1 MDSTPP
7 SLLVGN
13 LASGDAVRPG
23 FVLNVSASDAYLSL
37 VRWAL
42 DNGQSQVLATPYRI
56 DTLQM
61 ALGWHTLQLVAKDA
75 SGKQTTLNMSLYL
88 DDAAPV
94 VGELSPRNYVVGSDL
109 AVTVRIADDFKVGG
123 ATLYYELRDGQYANV
138 RMNPDNGSFAA
149 VLPASVLWD
158 GMKVYVVGVDAAGNV
173 AESSRTNLRAA
184 IAPSG
189 SGGIGPIWNL
199 LGSIS
204 GIVFISSVALISSI
218 SFFLVAQR
226 RNKDDEKTAEPK
238 GGRASPQRIASASSG
253 ALTLPAMRKAREGG
267 SKSIVGSSRPV
278 AQVNASAQ
286 RSESSIPVFEARKAQ
301 KTPSLLESIPEILVK
316 SQVPRRDSDLETD
329 YGAMIERELIIPSLK
344 TSIFRDLNVEIDKQL
359 AELVSLCEEPRRK
372 TVLMPRP

>member
-1 MDSTPP
+1 
-7 SLLVGN
+7 
-13 LASGDAVRPG
+13 
-23 FVLNVSASDAYLSL
+23 
-37 VRWAL
+37 
-42 DNGQSQVLATPYRI
+42 
-56 DTLQM
+56 
-61 ALGWHTLQLVAKDA
+61 
-75 SGKQTTLNMSLYL
+75 
-88 DDAAPV
+88 
-94 VGELSPRNYVVGSDL
+94 
-109 AVTVRIADDFKVGG
+109 
-123 ATLYYELRDGQYANV
+123 
-138 RMNPDNGSFAA
+138 MNPDNGSFAA